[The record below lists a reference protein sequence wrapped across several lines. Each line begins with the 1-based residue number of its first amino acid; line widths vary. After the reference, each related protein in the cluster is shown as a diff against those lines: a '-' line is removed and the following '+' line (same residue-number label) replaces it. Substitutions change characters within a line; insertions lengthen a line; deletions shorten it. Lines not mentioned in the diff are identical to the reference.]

1 MTDDVASVARE
12 RRERKADRYKPRRI
26 SLLLVAEAPPAAL
39 DRYFYFD
46 NVHTKDDLFRYV
58 CRGALGKE
66 PDRSEKAVLLGELRD
81 KGMFLID
88 LQEEPIDGTPLRQ
101 SVPRLIERCRALEPR
116 KIILIKATV
125 FDVAYSALK
134 EADLPVSNVRVPFPG
149 SGRQREF
156 TIAFSRALEEVSA

>member
-1 MTDDVASVARE
+1 
-12 RRERKADRYKPRRI
+12 
-26 SLLLVAEAPPAAL
+26 
-39 DRYFYFD
+39 
-46 NVHTKDDLFRYV
+46 
-58 CRGALGKE
+58 
-66 PDRSEKAVLLGELRD
+66 
-81 KGMFLID
+81 MFLID